1 MKMLKRLGKGK
12 IAGILVAI
20 IILAITGVIL
30 FDSEVGMARDIG
42 IQEPILSIHD
52 FAAVPQAVID
62 DAVNK
67 AGELARKSQDKAQSL
82 RDQLLASYEE
92 AKKADVVVFFNSG
105 GMGWN
110 LAKDSPGWGSI
121 LDGIKSQLKEMGY
134 SPLVLNYRRTS
145 SGITGCIKEIVEAA
159 TRYPHKAKDLALRIE
174 FLTENL
180 PELKVIVAGESTG
193 TVISEEVMTILKDKD
208 RVYSIQTGTP
218 FWHKPADLERTLLIN
233 NNGRGLD
240 TFSKGNVP
248 AMIWATVKSWF
259 GLSSPD
265 DNLGDILS
273 WLKAPGH
280 DYSWQYPG
288 VYSAVVRFLDS
299 SFGAKN

>member
-1 MKMLKRLGKGK
+1 MLKRLGKGG
-12 IAGILVAI
+12 IAGIIIAVLV
-20 IILAITGVIL
+20 LAVIGIVV
-30 FDSEVGMARDIG
+30 FDSEVGMATDIG

-52 FAAVPQAVID
+52 FSSVPQSVID
-62 DAVNK
+62 DAFK
-67 AGELARKSQDKAQSL
+67 RADELARKSQDKVQSL
-82 RDQLLASYEE
+82 RDQLLASYVE

-110 LAKDSPGWGSI
+110 LAKDTPGWNSI
-121 LDGIKSQLKEMGY
+121 LEGIKSQLEETGY
-134 SPLVLNYRRTS
+134 SPLILNYRRTS
-145 SGITGCIKEIVEAA
+145 SGITGCIKEIVEAT

-174 FLTENL
+174 FLTDNL
-180 PELKVIVAGESTG
+180 PDLKVIIAGESTG
-193 TVISEEVMTILKDKD
+193 TVITEETMAILKDKN

-218 FWHKPADLERTLLIN
+218 FWHKPTELERTLLIN

-259 GLSSPD
+259 GLASPD

-280 DYSWQYPG
+280 DYSWRYPG
-288 VYSAVVRFLDS
+288 VYSAVVKFLDS
-299 SFGAKN
+299 NFGEKY